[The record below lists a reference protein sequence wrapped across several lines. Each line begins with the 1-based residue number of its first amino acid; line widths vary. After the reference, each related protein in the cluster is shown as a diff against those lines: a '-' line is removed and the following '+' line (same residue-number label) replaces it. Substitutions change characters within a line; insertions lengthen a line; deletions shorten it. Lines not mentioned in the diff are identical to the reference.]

1 MNKLRGKL
9 KSYCYNMIGSW
20 LSVILGDVSL
30 RSLEE
35 EELEAGDKRVIDDYQ
50 SYI

>member
-1 MNKLRGKL
+1 
-9 KSYCYNMIGSW
+9 
-20 LSVILGDVSL
+20 VILGDVSL

-35 EELEAGDKRVIDDYQ
+35 EEQEAGDKRVIDDYQ